1 MSGEMLALQEKMDIL
16 RKNPSVFDIIK
27 RHCGV
32 KDLTDITGLETPMF
46 NRLKRYVEYYH
57 GIVTCPA

>member
-1 MSGEMLALQEKMDIL
+1 MSSDIQTLQEKMEVI
-16 RKNPSVFDIIK
+16 RKNPSVFDIIQ
-27 RHCGV
+27 RHSGA
-32 KDLTDITGLETPMF
+32 KDLTDINNLETPIL

>member
-1 MSGEMLALQEKMDIL
+1 MSREMLTLQEKMEVL

-27 RHCGV
+27 RHSGA
-32 KDLTDITGLETPMF
+32 KDLTNIKSLDTPIL

>member
-1 MSGEMLALQEKMDIL
+1 MSSEMADLQEKMDVL
-16 RKNPSVFDIIK
+16 RKNPNVFGIIK
-27 RHCGV
+27 RHSGV
-32 KDLTDITGLETPMF
+32 KDLTNLNNLDTPLL